1 MSDPVDSRATD
12 QLDDPDHI
20 ELPPPRRSSRLG
32 DLRGPAL
39 LVVGVLV
46 AYGIVGVAAGWLW
59 HEVWTPANGV
69 VVGHQWYASGDAL
82 RDDFSGTGI
91 YVVVATVAGLVLGL
105 VSAVLGGRRPL
116 VTVVAAV
123 AGSALAAYLMTT
135 VGQGLGP
142 EDPHTLAAKAAD
154 GKELPSALA
163 VTGFSPTLA
172 FTFGT
177 LVALAVVYT
186 MFPGKTREA
195 RLDEEPRR

>member
-1 MSDPVDSRATD
+1 MTD
-12 QLDDPDHI
+12 RLVDPDHG
-20 ELPPPRRSSRLG
+20 EPPPPRRSSRLHG
-32 DLRGPAL
+32 LRGPVL
-39 LVVGVLV
+39 LVVGVLA
-46 AYGIVGVAAGWLW
+46 AYAVVGVAAGWLW
-59 HEVWTPANGV
+59 HELWTPADGV

-91 YVVVATVAGLVLGL
+91 YVVVASLAGLVLGL
-105 VSAVLGGRRPL
+105 ASALLGGRRPM

-123 AGSALAAYLMTT
+123 AASALAAFLMTT

-142 EDPHTLAAKAAD
+142 EDPQTLAAKAAD
-154 GKELPSALA
+154 GTKLPSALA

-195 RLDEEPRR
+195 RLDEEPRG

>member
-1 MSDPVDSRATD
+1 MSDAVGGPLT
-12 QLDDPDHI
+12 DPDHA
-20 ELPPPRRSSRLG
+20 EAPPRPSRAARVF
-32 DLRGPAL
+32 DLVTEMLPVVAVL
-39 LVVGVLV
+39 L
-46 AYGIVGVAAGWLW
+46 AYAVVGVAAGWLW
-59 HEVWTPANGV
+59 HELWTPAEGV

-91 YVVVATVAGLVLGL
+91 YAVVAAVAGLVLGL
-105 VSAVLGGRRPL
+105 ACALVGGRRPL

-123 AGSALAAYLMTT
+123 AGSALAAYVMTS

-142 EDPHTLAAKAAD
+142 EDPQTLAAKAAD
-154 GKELPSALA
+154 GTKLPSALA

-195 RLDEEPRR
+195 RFDEEPRG